1 MYWPSVPHILR
12 KKKTQNNINNK
23 NMDQITAA
31 FFSDT
36 QRPREK
42 Y

>member
-1 MYWPSVPHILR
+1 MYWPSVPQE
-12 KKKTQNNINNK
+12 KKTQNNINNK